1 MLRKIVVGL
10 VVVLAACE
18 RKPQAVHPATAPD
31 QSYTIRAQVTALP
44 DPPKQA
50 LRLHHE
56 AIPTFV
62 GSSGKVEGME
72 EMEMEFP
79 FLAPSAS
86 LKGIAPNDLVEAT
99 MEIRW
104 KAEPRFVLTSIRK
117 LPPGT
122 VLNISPE
129 GKPEQA
135 PGGR

>member
-1 MLRKIVVGL
+1 MTRPVIAALALFL
-10 VVVLAACE
+10 VAACD
-18 RKPQAVHPATAPD
+18 RKQPAAIAPAD
-31 QSYTIRAQVTALP
+31 QTYTIRAQVTALP

-62 GSSGKVEGME
+62 GSDGKVEGME

-86 LKGIAPNDLVEAT
+86 LKGIAVNDLIEAT

-104 KAEPRFVLTSIRK
+104 KSEPRFQLTSIRK
-117 LPPGT
+117 LSPGT
-122 VLNISPE
+122 HLSISPPE
-129 GKPEQA
+129 KKPEQA
-135 PGGR
+135 PGGP

>member
-1 MLRKIVVGL
+1 MTRRVIAALALFL
-10 VVVLAACE
+10 VAACD
-18 RKPQAVHPATAPD
+18 RKQPAAITPAD
-31 QSYTIRAQVTALP
+31 QTYTIRAQVTALP

-62 GSSGKVEGME
+62 GSDGKVEGME

-86 LKGIAPNDLVEAT
+86 LKGIAVNDLIEAT

-104 KAEPRFVLTSIRK
+104 KSEPRFRLTSIRK
-117 LPPGT
+117 LSPGT
-122 VLNISPE
+122 RLSISPPE
-129 GKPEQA
+129 EKPEQA
-135 PGGR
+135 PGGP